1 MDLPDQTSTPIRW
14 PSADPV
20 NPDAPDPKRPKI
32 IQIAINPEGDSAY
45 SVLFV
50 LRDDGTVWQLPLMA
64 NNSSNLQWTQVN
76 PIP

>member
-50 LRDDGTVWQLPLMA
+50 LRDRLAVAAYGQQLFKPSMDP
-64 NNSSNLQWTQVN
+64 S
-76 PIP
+76 